1 MNYLISTDQNNWQ
14 PVNYDTLQSDIK
26 RFADDYD
33 GVIERLERGEI
44 IKIIDR
50 YYKIEPNWI
59 KQDHSIDSYVQS
71 LQRIA

>member
-33 GVIERLERGEI
+33 GVIERLERGETL
-44 IKIIDR
+44 R
-50 YYKIEPNWI
+50 
-59 KQDHSIDSYVQS
+59 S
-71 LQRIA
+71 